1 VRRLRRQRRVA
12 CGVGTVAVM
21 TNQKKEEVVAGDVA
35 PLRRKGVGG
44 NGRTPAPPLLAG
56 LVCFVAAFVLLRKAA
71 QEARP

>member
-1 VRRLRRQRRVA
+1 
-12 CGVGTVAVM
+12 M
-21 TNQKKEEVVAGDVA
+21 TNQQKEEVVAGDVA